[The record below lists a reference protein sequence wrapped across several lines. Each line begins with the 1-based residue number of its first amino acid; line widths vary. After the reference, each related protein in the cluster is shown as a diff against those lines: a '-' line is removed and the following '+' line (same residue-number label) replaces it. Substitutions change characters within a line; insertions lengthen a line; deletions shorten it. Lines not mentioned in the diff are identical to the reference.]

1 MTAAVLRLRAFGRK
15 LTGDGFRFFHDFVV
29 LAGGQVLAKLAGF
42 LAFAWLA
49 RVLEPVQYGGV
60 EYVVGLAMFCSLLVD
75 GGLGV
80 IGTRR
85 VARDPGEVATLAFQI
100 PLARLLIA
108 LAAVPLMVGIA
119 VLAVRDQVP
128 MLLIWLFAFSLLL
141 APWRQQWLFQARDRM
156 VEASAAETLRMVVFA
171 GGVWLLVRTS
181 ADVAAVGYAELAA
194 VAAMAAWF
202 LVFQH
207 LRITPMRL
215 TGSLKGFGALMRE
228 GVAVGSTNMVWALN
242 QYAPLFLLG
251 AMIGGVSI
259 AWYAG
264 AARIVTSL
272 LQFSNTYH
280 FNLYPS
286 VARYHARADGSL
298 GKVLARSLR
307 VTGWAGT
314 FVALALTALAAPLV
328 RLALGPKLPEAAPL
342 LQIMCWMIPITLW
355 SGHARWALA
364 AAGAQAKVL
373 RAQLIGLAT
382 TAMVA
387 VGLGQVVGVTG
398 YAIGAVAGF
407 VAVWI
412 ASHRFAAGEGCD
424 PPRFAL
430 VVPPLLL
437 AAGLYA
443 AIAWADLNWWQAGF
457 ALLAFP
463 ALAPLIDRRLIAD
476 IGLLGAAKRES
487 HRGA

>member
-1 MTAAVLRLRAFGRK
+1 MRLRAFGRK

-29 LAGGQVLAKLAGF
+29 LAGGQVFAKIAGF

-60 EYVVGLAMFCSLLVD
+60 EYVVGLALFFSLLVD

-85 VARDPGEVATLAFQI
+85 VAHDPAEVPLLAFQI

-108 LAAVPLMVGIA
+108 LVAVPLMIGIA
-119 VLAVRDQVP
+119 VLAVHGTVP
-128 MLLIWLFAFSLLL
+128 MPLILLFALSLLL

-156 VEASAAETLRMVVFA
+156 IEASVAETLRMVVFA
-171 GGVWLLVRTS
+171 AGVWLLVRSS
-181 ADVAAVGYAELAA
+181 ADVAAVGIAEIAA
-194 VAAMAAWF
+194 VTVMAAWF

-207 LRITPMRL
+207 LRITPVRVV
-215 TGSLKGFGALMRE
+215 GSLKGFGALVRE

-251 AMIGGVSI
+251 ALIGGVSI
-259 AWYAG
+259 AWFAG
-264 AARIVTSL
+264 ASRIVTSL

-286 VARYHARADGSL
+286 VARYHARRDGSL

-307 VTGWAGT
+307 VTAWAGT
-314 FVALALTALAAPLV
+314 FLALGLTVLAAPLV
-328 RLALGPKLPEAAPL
+328 RLTLGPKLPEAAPL
-342 LQIMCWMIPITLW
+342 LQIMSWMIPITLW

-364 AAGAQAKVL
+364 ASGAQAKVL

-382 TAMVA
+382 TAAVA
-387 VGLGQVVGVTG
+387 VGLGVAIGVTG

-412 ASHRFAAGEGCD
+412 ASHRFAADEGCD
-424 PPRFAL
+424 PPPFAL
-430 VVPPLLL
+430 VLPPLLL
-437 AAGLYA
+437 AAALFVALGWAGLA
-443 AIAWADLNWWQAGF
+443 WWQAGL

-463 ALAPLIDRRLIAD
+463 ALAPLIDRRLIPD

-487 HRGA
+487 HPGA

>member
-29 LAGGQVLAKLAGF
+29 LAGGQVFAKLAGF

-60 EYVVGLAMFCSLLVD
+60 EYVVGLALFFSLLVD

-85 VARDPGEVATLAFQI
+85 IAKDPGQTALLAFQI

-108 LAAVPLMVGIA
+108 LVAVPLMIGIA
-119 VLAVRDQVP
+119 TLAVHGDVP
-128 MLLIWLFAFSLLL
+128 MPLILLFAFSLLL
-141 APWRQQWLFQARDRM
+141 APWRQQWLFQARERM

-171 GGVWLLVRTS
+171 GGVWLLVKS
-181 ADVAAVGYAELAA
+181 GADVAAVGIAEVAA
-194 VAAMAAWF
+194 VLAMAAWF
-202 LVFQH
+202 LAVQH
-207 LRITPMRL
+207 VRITPVRL
-215 TGSLKGFGALMRE
+215 TGSLAGFRDLVRE

-251 AMIGGVSI
+251 GLIGGVSI

-264 AARIVTSL
+264 ASRIVTSL

-280 FNLYPS
+280 FNMYPS

-298 GKVLARSLR
+298 GKVLVRSLR
-307 VTGWAGT
+307 VTGWGGT
-314 FVALALTALAAPLV
+314 FVALALTVLAAPLV
-328 RLALGPKLPEAAPL
+328 RLTLGPKLPEAAPL
-342 LQIMCWMIPITLW
+342 LQIMAWMIPITLW

-364 AAGAQAKVL
+364 AAGAQTRVL
-373 RAQLIGLAT
+373 RAQVIGLT
-382 TAMVA
+382 TTVVVA
-387 VGLGQVVGVTG
+387 VGLGFGIGVTG
-398 YAIGAVAGF
+398 YAVGAVAGF

-412 ASHRFAAGEGCD
+412 ASHRFAAQAGCE
-424 PPRFAL
+424 PPPFRL
-430 VVPPLLL
+430 VAGPLLL
-437 AAGLYA
+437 AAALFA
-443 AIAWADLNWWQAGF
+443 AIEAAGLNWWQAGL

-463 ALAPLIDRRLIAD
+463 ALAPLLDRRLIAD
-476 IGLLGAAKRES
+476 TALLGAAKRES
-487 HRGA
+487 SRGI